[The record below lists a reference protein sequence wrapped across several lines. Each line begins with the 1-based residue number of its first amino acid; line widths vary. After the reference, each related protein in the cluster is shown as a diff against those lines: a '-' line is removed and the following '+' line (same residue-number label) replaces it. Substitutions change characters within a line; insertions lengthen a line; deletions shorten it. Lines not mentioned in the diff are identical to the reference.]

1 VVLKTVI
8 MMLKKRIISA
18 IIGIL
23 LLIFLIFAGSLPFFL
38 TVSMIT
44 ILAVREYSR
53 ILEIKSKL
61 LQAILSFS
69 AVLVVFNVYLISNN
83 FNYLPSGIIF
93 FIIIFALY
101 LYNLKNYQE
110 KEFIKNIS
118 YQLFSVIYIGGGLSF
133 AVFLRDINQE
143 PFVNTAALWLVL
155 IATWLTDSGAYFV
168 GKKFGKKAMAPVI
181 SPNKTIAGAVG
192 GILTTAVFI
201 ILASIFLEVFNIYY
215 LIFAFLFPVVAIMGD
230 LFESCIK
237 RDFGVKD
244 TGTIIPGHGGILDR
258 FDSFIFTAP
267 FTYYFIILLLG

>member
-1 VVLKTVI
+1 
-8 MMLKKRIISA
+8 MLKKRIISA

-23 LLIFLIFAGSLPFFL
+23 LLIFLIFAGSLPFFI
-38 TVSMIT
+38 TVSLIT
-44 ILAVREYSR
+44 ILAIREYSR
-53 ILEIKSKL
+53 ILEIQSKL
-61 LQAILSFS
+61 LKTILAVS
-69 AVLVVFNVYLISNN
+69 AVLIVFNVYLISND

-101 LYNLKNYQE
+101 LYNLQNYQE

-118 YQLFSVIYIGGGLSF
+118 HQLFSVIYIGGGLSF

-143 PFVNTAALWLVL
+143 PFVNTTALWLVL

-168 GKKFGKKAMAPVI
+168 GKKFGKKAMAPII

-201 ILASIFLEVFNIYY
+201 ILVSVFLEVFNIYY
-215 LIFAFLFPVVAIMGD
+215 LIFSFLFPAVAIMGD